1 MKLRLLWIPALLLVG
16 VFGAAACGDEDDGG
30 DKIGGELILATTTS
44 TNDSG
49 LLDAIVP
56 AFEEQTGVDV
66 KIIAVGTGAA
76 LQMSADGDA
85 DAVLVHAPASEQ
97 EFVDSGDLVDGELIM
112 HNDFVIVG
120 PADNPAGVNADG
132 TLAEAMAALED
143 ANFISRGDDS
153 GTHKKELA
161 LWSATGMEPGGSPRE
176 ESGQGMGA
184 TLNIA
189 EQKQAY
195 TLTDRAT
202 YLALSDDLSLVI
214 VFEGAAELL
223 NIYHAYAVNPEQHD
237 GLNSEQARAF
247 LEYLVSD
254 ETQEAIGEFGVEEF
268 GQPLFVPDAGKSME
282 DLAE

>member
-1 MKLRLLWIPALLLVG
+1 MLAALALVA
-16 VFGAAACGDEDDGG
+16 VFSAAFVACGDDDDGQ
-30 DKIGGELILATTTS
+30 IGGELILATTTS

-56 AFEEQTGVDV
+56 TFEEETGVDV

-76 LQMSADGDA
+76 LAMAGDGDA

-97 EFVDSGDLVDGELIM
+97 EYIDSGDLIDGELIM

-120 PADNPAGVNADG
+120 PEDNPAGVDASG
-132 TLAEAMAALED
+132 TLEQAMNALAS

-153 GTHKKELA
+153 GTHKRELA
-161 LWSATGMEPGGSPRE
+161 LWAAAGIDPGGNPRE
-176 ESGQGMGA
+176 ESGQGMGS

-202 YLALSDDLSLVI
+202 YLALSDDLSLVV
-214 VFEGAAELL
+214 VFEGDPELL
-223 NIYHAYAVNPEQHD
+223 NIYHAHVVNPDQHD
-237 GLNSEQARAF
+237 GLNEEQARAF
-247 LEYLVSD
+247 IDFLVSD

-282 DLAE
+282 DLGG